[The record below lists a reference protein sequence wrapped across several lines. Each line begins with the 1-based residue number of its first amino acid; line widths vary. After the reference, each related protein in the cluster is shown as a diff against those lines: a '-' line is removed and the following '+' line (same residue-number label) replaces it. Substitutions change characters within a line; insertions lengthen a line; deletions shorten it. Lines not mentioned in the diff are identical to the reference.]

1 MVHNQ
6 ICTSRSSHPEVF
18 LERAVL
24 KMYSKFTG
32 EHPCRSAISI
42 MLFCNF
48 IEITLRHG
56 CYPVNLLHIFRT
68 AFPKNTSE
76 RLLLYQPI
84 QIFPRNVSCVCK
96 KNLKFLITPIRM
108 NCLTKD
114 QSLFQSA
121 STLISFYCLIIGLTT
136 LDLLKNVPSEIYND
150 ISTVK

>member
-6 ICTSRSSHPEVF
+6 ICTSRSSYPEVF
-18 LERAVL
+18 LEKAVL

-32 EHPCRSAISI
+32 EHPSRSAISI
-42 MLFCNF
+42 MLFCSF

-56 CYPVNLLHIFRT
+56 CSPVNLQHIFRT

-76 RLLLYQPI
+76 RLLLYQSI

-96 KNLKFLITPIRM
+96 KNLKFLITPTRM
-108 NCLTKD
+108 NCLIKD

-121 STLISFYCLIIGLTT
+121 ATLISFYCLIISLTIR
-136 LDLLKNVPSEIYND
+136 PSGKCSFRNI
-150 ISTVK
+150 